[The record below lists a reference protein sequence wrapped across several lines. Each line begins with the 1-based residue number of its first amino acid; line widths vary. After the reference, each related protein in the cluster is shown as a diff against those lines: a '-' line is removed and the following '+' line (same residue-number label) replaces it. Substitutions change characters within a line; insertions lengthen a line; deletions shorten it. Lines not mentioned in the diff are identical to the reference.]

1 MLNNISTYSV
11 NSTIPHQS
19 FGKDDKKKSA
29 QIPMQQNAADEFIS
43 GIEKIEKNRQNG
55 NFFSKYLW
63 STTAALVSMTPLVGY
78 ELYNFFKTK
87 QAKKNN
93 NFVKVKKLNKS
104 FKRNFPLVFAG
115 SMALLAGLQHYF
127 NSQNDKNYQKV
138 KQEFKALNTETSAKL
153 DGTFKSGY
161 VGAFCSESQNIQIN
175 RNIMNDPI
183 ARKSLKKLIKHE
195 LVHARQFE
203 MIARSND
210 GIKKLNY
217 ANIIK
222 TIENI
227 KNDPNTINDFKKIQ
241 NDIINDTTGKYDNKI
256 ITINGNT
263 YNFKNYIEAINILIN
278 NVNATYNDIPIFINE
293 EHYKKVIEEKGS
305 LTAAEEEK
313 ANEYYKALTEY
324 KEVSLI
330 NAFNPF
336 GSYRNNI
343 LEKEAYKENPSW
355 FINLFMK

>member
-1 MLNNISTYSV
+1 
-11 NSTIPHQS
+11 
-19 FGKDDKKKSA
+19 
-29 QIPMQQNAADEFIS
+29 MQQNAADEFIS

-161 VGAFCSESQNIQIN
+161 VGAF
-175 RNIMNDPI
+175 
-183 ARKSLKKLIKHE
+183 
-195 LVHARQFE
+195 
-203 MIARSND
+203 
-210 GIKKLNY
+210 
-217 ANIIK
+217 
-222 TIENI
+222 
-227 KNDPNTINDFKKIQ
+227 
-241 NDIINDTTGKYDNKI
+241 
-256 ITINGNT
+256 
-263 YNFKNYIEAINILIN
+263 
-278 NVNATYNDIPIFINE
+278 
-293 EHYKKVIEEKGS
+293 
-305 LTAAEEEK
+305 
-313 ANEYYKALTEY
+313 
-324 KEVSLI
+324 
-330 NAFNPF
+330 
-336 GSYRNNI
+336 
-343 LEKEAYKENPSW
+343 
-355 FINLFMK
+355 